1 MSRFFTKLSFDGAVI
16 ANNIVDKAAGGLSV
30 TNLTE
35 SGKLAVVQGN
45 LIRNIFFRKD
55 TDSRGSGIAV
65 QVDSVVS
72 GNVIET
78 SPGYG
83 IMIGCSGDLRD
94 VSITDN
100 LIRDAYIGIGVS
112 TDSFAR
118 TALITRNTISGAKD
132 GAIRAVNGPA
142 PVGSDLAMAGAAAY
156 ANLAIYSNAAC

>member
-1 MSRFFTKLSFDGAVI
+1 MI

-55 TDSRGSGIAV
+55 TDSRGIGIAV
-65 QVDSVVS
+65 QADSVVS

-83 IMIGCSGDLRD
+83 IMIGC
-94 VSITDN
+94 
-100 LIRDAYIGIGVS
+100 
-112 TDSFAR
+112 
-118 TALITRNTISGAKD
+118 
-132 GAIRAVNGPA
+132 GAISAT
-142 PVGSDLAMAGAAAY
+142 
-156 ANLAIYSNAAC
+156 